1 MRSGS
6 IKWVIFGVTSLGNF
20 IGMLDFSSVNIALY
34 NISQTFDLPVS
45 TVQWVML
52 SYQIV
57 LTSLLT
63 FFGRLGDMVNCRK
76 LYTCGFLIFGTGAC
90 LSYFSINFFMLLFA
104 RTVQGLGGSIL
115 ISNSFSI
122 VSSIFKGRQRGKAL
136 GFIGAVTHLAGM
148 TAPSISGFLIEAFS
162 WRAIF
167 LPSCLISF
175 TAVFLAA
182 RVIPAGHVLK
192 KMPIDVT
199 GTLLLMAGVASL
211 LFMIAETPSWGILSV
226 QSAISLLPVVFCLFF
241 FVRHENKTKAPLV
254 SFDLFVSPAFLF
266 GNLALMVSYLAMYP
280 NTILFPFYSQGVL
293 ENSASL
299 TGLLILPFSLFYLIT
314 AVTTGTLNPQ
324 KRMIFGM
331 LLLGTGLLLFTTADK
346 TTPLAALVVMQIVMG
361 VGNAFFQPSVNTAIL
376 NATPKDSTGMASG
389 ILSLF
394 RNTGI
399 AVGSV
404 ISVGIFETYKNYLTD
419 QGTAAKEALLSSY
432 HFALYCGVGFALLCL
447 IFIIKS
453 ISLQKKN
460 TREEKK
466 A

>member
-1 MRSGS
+1 MRTGT
-6 IKWVIFGVTSLGNF
+6 IKWVIFAVTSLGNF

-34 NISQTFDLPVS
+34 KISQAFGLSVS
-45 TVQWVML
+45 AVQWIML
-52 SYQIV
+52 SYQII

-63 FFGRLGDMVNCRK
+63 FFGRLGDMVNRRR

-90 LSYFSINFFMLLFA
+90 LSYFSVNFCMLLFA

-122 VSSIFKGRQRGKAL
+122 VSSVFKGRRRGKAL
-136 GFIGAVTHLAGM
+136 GFMGAVTHLAGM
-148 TAPSISGFLIEAFS
+148 TAPSISGFLMEVFS

-167 LPSCLISF
+167 LPSCLVSF
-175 TAVFLAA
+175 LGVFLAA
-182 RVIPAGHVLK
+182 RVIPAGYKLK
-192 KMPIDVT
+192 KAPIDVK
-199 GTLLLMAGVASL
+199 GTVFLMAGVASL
-211 LFMIAETPSWGILSV
+211 LFMIAESPAWGIVSAQTGSSV
-226 QSAISLLPVVFCLFF
+226 LLVVFCLFL
-241 FVRHENKTKAPLV
+241 FVRHENRTKAPLV
-254 SFDLFVSPAFLF
+254 SFNLFVAPAFLF

-293 ENSASL
+293 DNSPSL

-314 AVTTGTLNPQ
+314 AVSTGTLSPQ
-324 KRMIFGM
+324 KRMVAGM
-331 LLLGTGLLLFTTADK
+331 ILLGAGLFLFSKTGLS
-346 TTPLAALVVMQIVMG
+346 TPAAALVLMQIVMG

-399 AVGSV
+399 AMGSV
-404 ISVGIFETYKNYLTD
+404 ISVGIFETYKNYLTG
-419 QGTAAKEALLSSY
+419 QGNTEKEALLSSY
-432 HFALYCGVGFALLCL
+432 HFALYCGIGFAFLCL

-453 ISLQKKN
+453 IRLQKNKPK
-460 TREEKK
+460 EMS

>member
-1 MRSGS
+1 MRAGT
-6 IKWVIFGVTSLGNF
+6 IKWIIFGVTSLGNF

-34 NISQTFDLPVS
+34 KISLAFELPVS
-45 TVQWVML
+45 TVQWIML
-52 SYQIV
+52 AYQIV

-63 FFGRLGDMVNCRK
+63 FFGRLGDMVNRRK
-76 LYTCGFLIFGTGAC
+76 LYTSGFLIFGAGAC
-90 LSYFSINFFMLLFA
+90 LSYFSVNFCMLLFA
-104 RTVQGLGGSIL
+104 RTVQGLGGSVL

-136 GFIGAVTHLAGM
+136 GFMGAVTHLAGM
-148 TAPSISGFLIEAFS
+148 TAPSISGFLMEAFS

-167 LPSCLISF
+167 LPSCILSF

-182 RVIPAGHVLK
+182 RVIPAGYAVK
-192 KMPIDVT
+192 KISIDIK
-199 GTLLLMAGVASL
+199 GTVFLMAAVASL
-211 LFMIAETPSWGILSV
+211 LFMIAQSPSWGIISAQTGISVLSV
-226 QSAISLLPVVFCLFF
+226 IFCLYL
-241 FVRHENKTKAPLV
+241 FVRHENRTKAPLV
-254 SFDLFVSPAFLF
+254 SFSLFVSPAFLF

-293 ENSASL
+293 ENSPSL

-314 AVTTGTLNPQ
+314 AVSTGTLNPQ
-324 KRMIFGM
+324 KRMVAGM
-331 LLLGTGLLLFTTADK
+331 ILLGLGLFLFSMTTLS
-346 TTPLAALVVMQIVMG
+346 TPLTALILMQIVMG

-399 AVGSV
+399 AMGSV
-404 ISVGIFETYKNYLTD
+404 ISVGIFETYKNYLAKL
-419 QGTAAKEALLSSY
+419 GTGEKEALLSSY
-432 HFALYCGVGFALLCL
+432 HFALYCGIGFAFLCL

-453 ISLQKKN
+453 IRLQKNKPK
-460 TREEKK
+460 EISV
-466 A
+466 